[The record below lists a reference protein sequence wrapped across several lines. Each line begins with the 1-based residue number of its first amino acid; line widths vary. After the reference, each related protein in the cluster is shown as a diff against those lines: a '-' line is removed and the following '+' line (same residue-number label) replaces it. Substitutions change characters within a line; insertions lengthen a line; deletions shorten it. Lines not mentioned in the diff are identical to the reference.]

1 MNQWVISYFETRT
14 LLLFYFFYHHSWS
27 AYPGSFV
34 GTSVIQRAITVLFH
48 SSNPLKLSYGESGR
62 AVLQV
67 EEGIREE
74 SCGPSTHPDDSGII
88 SYFSPRLSEIK
99 SRRIEDVL
107 MWEKMGMILWFLWQ
121 TEEKID
127 CRIWW
132 YTSQLITQSWNIE
145 ITAPMSP

>member
-1 MNQWVISYFETRT
+1 MNQWIISYFETRT

-34 GTSVIQRAITVLFH
+34 GTSVIQRAITALFH

-88 SYFSPRLSEIK
+88 SYFSPRLPEIK

-107 MWEKMGMILWFLWQ
+107 MWRRWE
-121 TEEKID
+121 
-127 CRIWW
+127 W
-132 YTSQLITQSWNIE
+132 YSDSSGTPRRRLIVGYDDIRANW
-145 ITAPMSP
+145 SPNPGISK